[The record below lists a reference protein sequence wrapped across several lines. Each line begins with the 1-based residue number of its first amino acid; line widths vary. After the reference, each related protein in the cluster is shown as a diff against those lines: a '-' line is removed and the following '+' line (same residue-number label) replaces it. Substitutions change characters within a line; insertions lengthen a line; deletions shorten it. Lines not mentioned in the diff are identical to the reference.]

1 MKMLTVGDL
10 YEFIHYLK
18 STKGLKES
26 DIKKMP
32 IYIGDDDELN
42 GVHSAFFI
50 NGVDPENSEDSDN
63 AYNLELIEERAGNV
77 PITGFSLL
85 IS

>member
-1 MKMLTVGDL
+1 MKMLTIGDL
-10 YEFIHYLK
+10 YDYIRYLK
-18 STKGLKES
+18 STKGLKEA

-42 GVHSAFFI
+42 GIHSAFYV
-50 NGVDPENSEDSDN
+50 NDVDPDNTEDNDN
-63 AYNLELIEERAGNV
+63 KFNLELIEERSGNV
-77 PITGFSLL
+77 PIEGLSLL